1 MSEIMP
7 STPVTPVISRGF
19 GNRMPTRVT
28 RAVDAQ
34 AHRAVVNAAKVQAGA
49 YVAHHAIQAVT
60 MLSAEEARCIEICP
74 LAEPRLKAIVDSY
87 TGLAAQTIQMMGWS

>member
-7 STPVTPVISRGF
+7 STPVTPVVSRGF
-19 GNRMPTRVT
+19 GNRMPAKVT
-28 RAVDAQ
+28 RAVEAQ
-34 AHRAVVNAAKVQAGA
+34 AHTALVNAARIQAGA
-49 YVAHHAIQAVT
+49 YVTHHAVQAVT